1 MKSMTGFG
9 RATTES
15 NGLSVCI
22 DVSSVNK
29 KGLEISASMP
39 RDWSP
44 MERLIASKLRNFYER
59 GKVNVAIRA
68 EMANSSAIMPSPEQ
82 LSEATA
88 ELKKACE
95 LVGTDFNPTADT
107 LLKIA
112 DTLRQNSASLTDW
125 EEAWQI
131 VEPALAEA
139 LQNADDM
146 RCIEGST
153 LKSDITSR
161 LATISKLVEQAELA
175 AKDSPAKYREKLL
188 SKLSEAGLEIDLN
201 DERVLKEIC
210 IFADRCDISEEITRL
225 KSHIGQFLATMEATS
240 AVGRKMDFIC
250 QEMGREINTSASKA
264 NNLDLTKITI
274 ELKNELERIREQIQN
289 IE

>member
-125 EEAWQI
+125 EEACH
-131 VEPALAEA
+131 P
-139 LQNADDM
+139 
-146 RCIEGST
+146 
-153 LKSDITSR
+153 
-161 LATISKLVEQAELA
+161 EL
-175 AKDSPAKYREKLL
+175 R
-188 SKLSEAGLEIDLN
+188 
-201 DERVLKEIC
+201 
-210 IFADRCDISEEITRL
+210 
-225 KSHIGQFLATMEATS
+225 
-240 AVGRKMDFIC
+240 
-250 QEMGREINTSASKA
+250 
-264 NNLDLTKITI
+264 
-274 ELKNELERIREQIQN
+274 
-289 IE
+289 